1 MFDAF
6 FDGIAAVLAW
16 FYELPILG
24 GSYAIAI
31 VLLTLTVMVILTPLT
46 LKGTRSMMAMQA
58 LQPEMKRI
66 QQEFKDDRQR
76 MNEEL
81 LGFYKENQINPLGGC
96 LPLLLQMPV
105 FIVLFQ
111 VLNGLTRVGDNGNFD
126 PKYLDQSSELYQS
139 LSNTDEMIS
148 WGLDLSESAVVAL
161 GDSFVHG
168 LPYLVL
174 IIFVAGTSYLQQKQ
188 ISGRN
193 PNVEMPA
200 QQKMLLRIM
209 PVFFAFISFNFA
221 AGLVLYFLVSNVYRI
236 LQQGYISRSLYNI
249 KGRAMFFGGVAGA
262 PAIATTATEVD
273 TDERSALSEG
283 TEGSQAKKSS
293 DTKGS
298 QAKKSSDT
306 KGSQAKKSSDG
317 GRATPPKKPTGGGRT
332 TPPKK
337 PSATGRTTP
346 PKRPTSGGRTTPAA
360 RDDGPGSTP
369 PRRRKKRS

>member
-6 FDGIAAVLAW
+6 FDAIAAVLAW

-24 GSYAIAI
+24 GSYAMAI
-31 VLLTLTVMVILTPLT
+31 VLLTLTVMIILTPLT

-81 LGFYKENQINPLGGC
+81 LAFYKENQINPLGGC

-111 VLNGLTRVGDNGNFD
+111 VLNGLTRVGDDGNFD

-139 LSNTDEMIS
+139 LSNTDEMVS
-148 WGLDLSESAVVAL
+148 WGIDLSQSAVTAL
-161 GDSFVHG
+161 GASFLQG

-193 PNVEMPA
+193 PNIEMPA

-273 TDERSALSEG
+273 DRPAARPEKSTG
-283 TEGSQAKKSS
+283 GGGGSTTPS
-293 DTKGS
+293 KGN
-298 QAKKSSDT
+298 
-306 KGSQAKKSSDG
+306 G
-317 GRATPPKKPTGGGRT
+317 GGKTPPKKSSGGGRT

-346 PKRPTSGGRTTPAA
+346 PKRPTSGGRATPPS
-360 RDDGPGSTP
+360 RGDGPGATP